1 MVHLRADPKECE
13 AVARRLDLQA
23 VERLE
28 ADCTLDRLP
37 QTDHIRV
44 RGRLKAQVIQTCV
57 VTLEPLPA
65 EIRAEFERVY
75 VPGWTPEMEGGEET
89 VDPEAPDLEPLEGD
103 SIDLGEAVVEELS
116 LALDPYPRVPGV
128 EADQGDGS
136 DRPNPFAA
144 LAALRRS

>member
-1 MVHLRADPKECE
+1 MASWGTRVDWSVEFERRQKVDGITDKPAMVHLRADPKECE
-13 AVARRLDLQA
+13 AVARRLELQA

-103 SIDLGEAVVEELS
+103 SIDL
-116 LALDPYPRVPGV
+116 
-128 EADQGDGS
+128 
-136 DRPNPFAA
+136 
-144 LAALRRS
+144 